1 MKKFIIN
8 SFANNKKSAL
18 LYALS
23 LCFAILTMFL
33 SICTV
38 MTFSLTTLCFSLV
51 AFTFFAGL
59 SFGKSSETVIK
70 AFKVFSFL
78 ALLGVS
84 LYGTI
89 SSLVLISYYFVT
101 AVFFSM
107 LADLVFTAVSILLLL
122 SALGVVEVKNFNV
135 IIFIVGAVGSLF
147 FFISYILL
155 LAQGFTAS
163 AFLSL
168 LFDTATYTLFFVG
181 LIFDRTNELKPE

>member
-23 LCFAILTMFL
+23 LCFALLTMFL

-59 SFGKSSETVIK
+59 SFGKSGETVIK

-84 LYGTI
+84 LYGMI
-89 SSLVLISYYFVT
+89 SSLIILSHVFVT
-101 AVFFSM
+101 AVFFAM
-107 LADLVFTAVSILLLL
+107 LAELVFTAVSILLLL
-122 SALGVVEVKNFNV
+122 SALGVVELKNFNV
-135 IIFIVGAVGSLF
+135 IIFIVGAVGALF

-168 LFDTATYTLFFVG
+168 LFDTAIYALFFVG